1 MNSILAPLASM
12 AFFFMVFGKAKPQKA
27 EMAWK
32 KSFAHQTGP
41 TNLLKVMQKL
51 GWQRLSI

>member
-1 MNSILAPLASM
+1 MNSIVAPLASM
-12 AFFFMVFGKAKPQKA
+12 AFFFMVFGKAKPQMA
-27 EMAWK
+27 ELTWE